1 MKACSALAGVVILA
15 ASVVVAGAEAA
26 DSAQPE
32 AAAPV
37 GTYRALIIS
46 GVAGDQKHHAEFW
59 ETSQRLVSTLTG
71 PYGYPREHIT
81 LLFDDEARVGNG
93 ADGVPTR
100 EMLRATVARLRAAAR
115 PEDQLVVFVFGHAE
129 LMDDRAFVH
138 LPGRDVSDTEFGE
151 LFADFPGR
159 LVVVVAT
166 PVSGYF
172 MEPLRGADRVVVTAT
187 KADREVNKTR
197 FGRVFAEV
205 LETSA
210 NAGEQPSIGELYMR
224 ACAKVAE
231 EFKAAGLILTEH
243 AMLDDNGDGEGTR
256 EITEETADGRLALAT
271 HLGPTVTAAVV
282 PTTEDATGVAEA
294 GSAWADLKPP
304 AIVLLREIDY
314 SVNTDLTYRIR
325 ERHRIKILNKGGHD
339 FSEVI
344 VFYNTLSETLKI
356 EEAKTIR
363 PTGEVVALDP
373 EAIRDVKSTTSL
385 FYTESRY
392 KRFSMPSVED
402 GCILDYTFVKT
413 GRNLHLSR
421 EFWKTF
427 PVETAV
433 PQDLV
438 RVRLTVPLT
447 KRVTTKLV
455 PAEPGFEVETAETEE
470 KYSRRIEFT
479 MRRIPPLTPEPHA
492 PSEAVLGTRL
502 IFTSIP
508 SWETVWDWYHR
519 LVDNARQPDEAIT
532 QAVADVIDGCGTEL
546 EKARAI
552 YDYVASK
559 IRYVGL
565 ELGPHGYQPHSAAS
579 IYENRYG
586 DCKDKATLLLTML
599 DVAGIKGSI
608 VLVPTDEMAPVETTM
623 PTLDQFNHAIATV
636 TIDGTR
642 YWLDSTGGE
651 TAFGDIPVNDQG
663 RTVYVVG
670 TEAGEFM
677 QIPVQPA
684 DENRLGNTGTGAI
697 GADGTLRVEERIE
710 YTGAFATTFRHQ
722 YRYSDAAT
730 QQRSLEEVL
739 NSFSAGATLEAYS
752 IAGLDELADAVVYTR
767 TYTAPGYAAIAD
779 DLMVLSAPLQQIG
792 LLSLTAM
799 PAREQPL
806 RLGQTMR
813 REGTITLAV
822 PTGYRVRNL
831 PEPLEL
837 NSDLGTYT
845 ESYSVNSEG
854 AIVCCNRFELL
865 TPEIGPE
872 QYPAFRALI
881 RQVARAQ
888 RRIIVL
894 IEESPPRSD

>member
-1 MKACSALAGVVILA
+1 MKAWSALAGFVILA
-15 ASVVVAGAEAA
+15 ATAVPAVDAAA
-26 DSAQPE
+26 DSSPPDVAV
-32 AAAPV
+32 PV
-37 GTYRALIIS
+37 GTFRALIVS

-59 ETSQRLVSTLTG
+59 ETSQRLVSTLSG
-71 PYGYPREHIT
+71 SYGYRREQIT
-81 LLFDDEARVGNG
+81 VLFDDEARVGNG

-100 EMLRATVARLRAAAR
+100 EALRETVARLRATAQPDA
-115 PEDQLVVFVFGHAE
+115 QLVVFVLGHAE
-129 LMDDRAFVH
+129 LMGERASLH
-138 LPGRDVSDTEFGE
+138 LPGRDVSDKEFGE

-159 LVVVVAT
+159 LVVIVAT
-166 PVSGYF
+166 PLSGFF
-172 MEPLRGADRVVVTAT
+172 MEPLRGPDRVVITAT

-197 FGRVFAEV
+197 FGRAFAEL

-210 NAGEQPSIGELYMR
+210 NAGERPPVGELYMR
-224 ACAKVAE
+224 ARAKVAD

-256 EITEETADGRLALAT
+256 EIGEETADGRLALAT
-271 HLGPTVTAAVV
+271 YFGPTVTAEEMRAA
-282 PTTEDATGVAEA
+282 EEAGEVAEA
-294 GSAWADLKPP
+294 GSAWAELAPP
-304 AIVLLREIDY
+304 AIVLLKEIDY

-325 ERHRIKILNKGGHD
+325 ERRRIKILNKGGHR

-373 EAIRDVKSTTSL
+373 DAIRDVKSTTSL

-413 GRNLHLSR
+413 GQNLHLSR

-427 PVETAV
+427 PVEMDV
-433 PQDLV
+433 PQELV
-438 RVRLTVPLT
+438 QVRLAVPLT

-455 PAEPGFEVETAETEE
+455 PAEPGFEVEMTETEE
-470 KYSRRIEFT
+470 KYSRRLEFT

-519 LVDNARQPDEAIT
+519 LVDNARQPDESIT
-532 QAVADVIDGCGTEL
+532 QTVAEVVDGCDTQL

-599 DVAGIKGSI
+599 EVAGIEGSI
-608 VLVPTDEMAPVETTM
+608 VLVPTDHMAPVETTM

-636 TIDGTR
+636 SIDGTR

-663 RTVYVVG
+663 RTVFVVG
-670 TEAGEFM
+670 KDAGEFM

-684 DENRLGNTGTGAI
+684 GENCLRNTGTAAI
-697 GADGTLRVEERIE
+697 DRDGTLHIEEQIE

-722 YRYSDAAT
+722 YRYSDAAARE
-730 QQRSLEEVL
+730 RSLEEAL
-739 NSFSAGATLEAYS
+739 NNFSAGATLDAYS
-752 IAGLDELADAVVYTR
+752 IAGLDELADTVVYTR
-767 TYTAPGYAAIAD
+767 TYSAPSYAGIAD
-779 DLMVLSAPLQQIG
+779 DLIVLSAPLQQIG
-792 LLSLTAM
+792 LLNLTAM

-813 REGTITLAV
+813 REGTITLTV

-837 NSDLGTYT
+837 NSDVGTYS

-854 AIVCCNRFELL
+854 AIVCRNRFELH
-865 TPEIGPE
+865 TPEIEPE
-872 QYPAFRALI
+872 QYPDFRALI
-881 RQVARAQ
+881 RRVARAQ

-894 IEESPPRSD
+894 IEQPRPHSD

>member
-1 MKACSALAGVVILA
+1 MKACRALAGLVILA
-15 ASVVVAGAEAA
+15 AAAVPADAEAA
-26 DSAQPE
+26 DSAQPD

-37 GTYRALIIS
+37 GTYRALIVS

-71 PYGYPREHIT
+71 PYGYPRERIT

-100 EMLRATVARLRAAAR
+100 ETVRATVARLRAAAQ
-115 PEDQLVVFVFGHAE
+115 PDDQLVVLVLGHAE
-129 LMDDRAFVH
+129 LMGDRALLH
-138 LPGRDVSDTEFGE
+138 LPGRDVSDKEFGE
-151 LFADFPGR
+151 LFASFPGR

-166 PVSGYF
+166 PVSGFF
-172 MEPLRGADRVVVTAT
+172 MEPLRGPDRIVVTAT

-210 NAGEQPSIGELYMR
+210 NAGEHLSVGELYMR
-224 ACAKVAE
+224 ARAKVAD
-231 EFKAAGLILTEH
+231 EFTAAGLILTEH

-256 EITEETADGRLALAT
+256 EIAQETADGRLALAT
-271 HLGPTVTAAVV
+271 YFGPTVTGAAL
-282 PTTEDATGVAEA
+282 PTAEDEGGVAEA
-294 GSAWADLKPP
+294 GSAWAELKPP
-304 AIVLLREIDY
+304 AIVLLKEIDY

-325 ERHRIKILNKGGHD
+325 ERRRIKILNKGGHR

-427 PVETAV
+427 PVEMDV
-433 PQDLV
+433 PQDFV
-438 RVRLTVPLT
+438 RVRLSVPLT

-455 PAEPGFEVETAETEE
+455 PADPAFEVDVAETEE
-470 KYSRRIEFT
+470 KYSRRLEFT

-492 PSEAVLGTRL
+492 PSEAALGTRL

-508 SWETVWDWYHR
+508 SWETVWDWYRR

-532 QAVADVIDGCGTEL
+532 QTVADVIDGCGTEL

-579 IYENRYG
+579 ISENRYG

-599 DVAGIKGSI
+599 DVAGIEGSI

-651 TAFGDIPVNDQG
+651 TAFGDIPVTDQG
-663 RTVYVVG
+663 RTVFVMG
-670 TEAGEFM
+670 KDAGEFM

-684 DENRLGNTGTGAI
+684 DENCLGNTGTGAI
-697 GADGTLRVEERIE
+697 GRDGTLRVEERIE
-710 YTGAFATTFRHQ
+710 YTGAFATTFRRQ
-722 YRYSDAAT
+722 YRYSDAAA
-730 QQRSLEEVL
+730 QQRSLEEAL
-739 NSFSAGATLEAYS
+739 NNFSAGATLEAYS

-779 DLMVLSAPLQQIG
+779 DLMVLSAPLQQVG
-792 LLSLTAM
+792 LLNLSAM
-799 PAREQPL
+799 PARQQPL

-822 PTGYRVRNL
+822 PTGYQVRNL

-837 NSDLGTYT
+837 NSDVGTYA

-854 AIVCCNRFELL
+854 AIVCRNRFELR

-872 QYPAFRALI
+872 QFPAFRALI
-881 RQVARAQ
+881 RQVARGQ

-894 IEESPPRSD
+894 IEESPPGSD